1 MLGITLITS
10 GPSML
15 LRWDLRA
22 VLEHQ
27 RASWILGAHE
37 WSMLVFSSHS
47 ALWPALGSALRC
59 HMVWSP
65 EQSFGRHKT
74 RV

>member
-1 MLGITLITS
+1 MLGITLITG

-22 VLEHQ
+22 ALEHQ

-37 WSMLVFSSHS
+37 WSTLVFSSHS
-47 ALWPALGSALRC
+47 ALWPALGSALEMSRG
-59 HMVWSP
+59 VEP
-65 EQSFGRHKT
+65 RAKV
-74 RV
+74 RVS